1 LRSPASTFKVI
12 KRNGRDPTLKVAKP
26 ERWTG
31 TAILNDRG
39 KRGLAALWS
48 LARLASGPLQRYL
61 ERKLE
66 KEVLSGEVPVHVGII
81 PDGNRRWARMKGMQ
95 EWLGHREGYKRMK
108 EVLVWLLDLNIK
120 VVTVF
125 AMSTENC
132 LKRSEEEREKLF
144 ELITKG
150 LYELSEEK
158 LVHER
163 RVKVNVFGE
172 AEMWPEKLRKAA
184 EHVMEVTKNY
194 GDRVFNV
201 AICYGGRQEIVR
213 AVRQIAKE
221 VKEGKL
227 NPEEISEETISSH
240 LFTAG
245 LPDPDL
251 IIRTSGEERLS
262 NFLLWQSAY
271 SELYFVNSYW
281 PEIRKLDILKAI
293 RDYQRRQRRFG
304 R

>member
-1 LRSPASTFKVI
+1 M
-12 KRNGRDPTLKVAKP
+12 
-26 ERWTG
+26 
-31 TAILNDRG
+31 NDKG
-39 KRGLAALWS
+39 KRGLAALWT
-48 LARLASGPLQRYL
+48 LTKLASGPIQRYL
-61 ERKLE
+61 EKRLE
-66 KEVLSGEVPVHVGII
+66 KEVLKGRVPVHVGII
-81 PDGNRRWARMKGMQ
+81 PDGNRRWARMRGLQ
-95 EWLGHREGYKRMK
+95 EWLGHREGYRRMR
-108 EVLVWLLDLNIK
+108 EVLIWLLDLNIK

-132 LKRSEEEREKLF
+132 TRRSEEEREKLF

-150 LYELSEEK
+150 LYELAEEE

-163 RVKVNVFGE
+163 KVKVNVFGE
-172 AEMWPEKLRKAA
+172 EDMWPPKLKEAA
-184 EHVMEVTKNY
+184 EYVMRITKDY
-194 GDRVFNV
+194 KDRVFNI

-213 AVRQIAKE
+213 AVRQIAKK
-221 VKEGKL
+221 VKEGKIE
-227 NPEEISEETISSH
+227 PEEIDEDTISSH

-281 PEIRKLDILKAI
+281 PEIRRLDVLKAI
-293 RDYQRRQRRFG
+293 RDYQKRQRRFG

>member
-1 LRSPASTFKVI
+1 MGITI
-12 KRNGRDPTLKVAKP
+12 LKD
-26 ERWTG
+26 G
-31 TAILNDRG
+31 S
-39 KRGLAALWS
+39 KRGLATLWALV
-48 LARLASGPLQRYL
+48 RLGAKPFQSYL
-61 ERKLE
+61 EKKLE
-66 KEVLSGEVPVHVGII
+66 REVLSGEVPVHVGII

-95 EWLGHREGYKRMK
+95 EWLGHREGYKRMR
-108 EVLVWLLDLNIK
+108 EVLTWLLDLNIK

-132 LKRSEEEREKLF
+132 LRRSEEEKEKLF
-144 ELITKG
+144 ELLTKG

-163 RVKVNVFGE
+163 KVKVNVFGE
-172 AEMWPEKLRKAA
+172 EEMWPESLKEAA
-184 EHVMEVTKNY
+184 RHVMEVTKNY
-194 GDRVFNV
+194 DQRVFNI

-213 AVRQIAKE
+213 AVRRIARKVE
-221 VKEGKL
+221 EGMIR
-227 NPEEISEETISSH
+227 PEEIDEKTISDH

-281 PEIRKLDILKAI
+281 PEVRKLDILKAI

-304 R
+304 Q